1 MKIKSPWLWGAN
13 GSAGDM
19 TISDWNGIKVGKGKI
34 RRMTNPNTLPQQK
47 NRKRRKV
54 QGKLYEGLGPF
65 IQESVE
71 KKIVGQSKFSQ
82 LLKQLNPAVT
92 VNDSLVITV
101 DFPAVPYS
109 IGTLDTVPP
118 GATVAIS
125 SGEVALTLP
134 PNNPATASDDDW
146 IYIVELNAATGQTRV
161 TNSAGKRSTNTNQT
175 INYLPLSTSDGT
187 IHVYVVFLNLE
198 TLKSSNTSYIGSYI
212 LA

>member
-19 TISDWNGIKVGKGKI
+19 TISDWNGIKIGKGKI

-65 IQESVE
+65 IKESVE
-71 KKIVGQSKFSQ
+71 KKIIGQSKFSQ

-92 VNDSLVITV
+92 VDDSLVITV
-101 DFPAVPYS
+101 DYAAVPYS
-109 IGTLDTVPP
+109 LGTLDTVPT
-118 GATVAIS
+118 GGTVTIS
-125 SGEVALTLP
+125 SGEVELKLP
-134 PNNPATASDDDW
+134 QSNPATSSDDDW
-146 IYIVELNAATGQTRV
+146 VYIVELNATTGQSRV
-161 TNSAGKRSTNTNQT
+161 TNSGYKRNTDTIQT

-198 TLKSSNTSYIGSYI
+198 TLKSSNTSYIGSYT